1 MQFTDAIR
9 SAFTKYVV
17 FDGRARRSEYWYFF
31 LFNYLVSLVLSLIP
45 GLAAVAALFFLA
57 TLIPSL
63 AVCCRRL
70 HDVGKNGL
78 WCLISLVP
86 IVGTI
91 ILIVWLAQEG
101 QPGPNMYGPDP
112 RNPAAR
118 PRSNPAPAAP
128 ASVMLRCLAGPM
140 QGQCFP
146 IGSHGIMMGRT
157 PECAIRFPD
166 GTPGV
171 SGRHCSL
178 LWRQGMLT
186 ITDLGST
193 HGTFLSDGRQ
203 LPPNDP
209 RAVTPG
215 IRFYLGSTQNLFQ
228 IETYQNY

>member
-9 SAFTKYVV
+9 TVFTKYAV
-17 FDGRARRSEYWYFF
+17 FEGRARRSEYWYFF
-31 LFNYLVSLVLSLIP
+31 LFNWLVGLILSLIP
-45 GLAAVAALFFLA
+45 GLAAVAGLYALA
-57 TLIPSL
+57 TLIPSM

-86 IVGTI
+86 IFGTI
-91 ILIVWLAQEG
+91 LLIVWLVAEG
-101 QPGPNMYGPDP
+101 QPGTNMYGPDP
-112 RNPAAR
+112 RHGTRAYSAPA
-118 PRSNPAPAAP
+118 AAP
-128 ASVMLRCLAGPM
+128 ASMALRCLSGPM
-140 QGQCFP
+140 QGQIFP

-215 IRFYLGSTQNLFQ
+215 IRFYLGSAQNLFE
-228 IETYQNY
+228 IETYSNR